1 MIEYQNILVVA
12 DPTRQEQ
19 PALAR
24 AVHLARE
31 FGARLSLFA
40 CIYDLSYEMTSM
52 LSKEERNS
60 MRQGVLEQQRQWLD
74 ELAAGYDDV
83 TIHCDVVW
91 HNRPFEAIIQRVL
104 TGNHDLLVKSTHQH
118 DKLKSVIFTPTDWH
132 LLRKA
137 PCNVLMVKEH
147 DWPANGKI
155 VTAVNVVSE
164 DSDHQ
169 ELNDQLIGQSVS
181 MAQHFDA
188 NVLLVNGY
196 PGTPVNIAIE
206 IPDFDP
212 NTYNESVRNH
222 HQQKLEELAARYDLD
237 AGNCLV
243 AEGLPEDV
251 IPRIAREQDAELV
264 VLGTIGRTGLSAAF
278 IGNTAEHVID
288 KLNCDL
294 LALKPEGFVSPVT
307 LEE

>member
-12 DPTRQEQ
+12 DPTREEQ

-24 AVHLARE
+24 AVHLARRYN
-31 FGARLSLFA
+31 AKLSLFSS
-40 CIYDLSYEMTSM
+40 IYDLSYEMTSM
-52 LSKEERNS
+52 LSKDERNA
-60 MRQGVLEQQRQWLD
+60 MRQGVVEQQREWLQ
-74 ELAAGYDDV
+74 EVVSSYSDV
-83 TIHCDVVW
+83 TIECEVIW
-91 HNRPFEAIIQRVL
+91 HNRPFEAIIQKVL
-104 TGNHDLLVKSTHQH
+104 SGDYDLLIKGTHQH

-147 DWPANGKI
+147 DWPEQGNI
-155 VTAVNVVSE
+155 ITAVNAVSE
-164 DSDHQ
+164 DQAHQ
-169 ELNDQLIGQSVS
+169 DLNHQLIKHSREL
-181 MAQHFDA
+181 AQHISA

-212 NTYNESVRNH
+212 TVYNESVKQH
-222 HQQKLEELAARYDLD
+222 HLQKLHELALSQGIDKA
-237 AGNCLV
+237 NCLV
-243 AEGLPEDV
+243 EEGLPEDV
-251 IPRIAREQDAELV
+251 IPRLAREKDAELV

-294 LALKPEGFVSPVT
+294 LAIKPADFVSPVS
-307 LEE
+307 LDE